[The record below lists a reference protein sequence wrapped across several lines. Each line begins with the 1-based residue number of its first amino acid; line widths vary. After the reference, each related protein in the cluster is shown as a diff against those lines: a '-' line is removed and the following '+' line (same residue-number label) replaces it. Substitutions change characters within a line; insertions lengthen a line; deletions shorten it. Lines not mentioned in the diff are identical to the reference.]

1 VTRRGIPLQDV
12 QIGRSVSP
20 TIPGEART
28 LPAVFVN
35 SLLIKTGNLSAQAVC
50 ALLERNLSAI
60 ETVLETHTL
69 IEIDQSTVKP
79 VL

>member
-1 VTRRGIPLQDV
+1 M
-12 QIGRSVSP
+12 GRSVSP

-50 ALLERNLSAI
+50 ALLERHLPTI
-60 ETVLETHTL
+60 ESVLQTHTL
-69 IEIDQSTVKP
+69 IEIDHATVKP

>member
-1 VTRRGIPLQDV
+1 MTRRGIPLQDV

-20 TIPGEART
+20 TIPGAART
-28 LPAVFVN
+28 LQAVFVN
-35 SLLIKTGNLSAQAVC
+35 SLLIKTGNLSAQALC

-60 ETVLETHTL
+60 ESVLETHTL
-69 IEIDQSTVKP
+69 IEIDQPTVKP

>member
-1 VTRRGIPLQDV
+1 MVISKDTDFFYSHILH
-12 QIGRSVSP
+12 GRP
-20 TIPGEART
+20 WK
-28 LPAVFVN
+28 L
-35 SLLIKTGNLSAQAVC
+35 LLIKTGNLSAQAVC

-69 IEIDQSTVKP
+69 IEIDHATVKP